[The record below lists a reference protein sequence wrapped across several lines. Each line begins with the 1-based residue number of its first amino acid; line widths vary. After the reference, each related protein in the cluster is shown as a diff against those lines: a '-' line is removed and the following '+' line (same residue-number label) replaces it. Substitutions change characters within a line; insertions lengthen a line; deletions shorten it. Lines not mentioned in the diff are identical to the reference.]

1 MSAIE
6 PPESLDMSYG
16 LYVSAMGAQA
26 QSRRLEVISHN
37 LANVD
42 SQGFKRELAVLKA
55 RESAAVEQRQEY
67 PNTTSINRVGGG
79 TFTSET
85 VTDFSPGPLR
95 ETGNRADLAIQGEGF
110 FLTEKNGTE
119 YLTRDGALMVDG
131 NGYLMTQSGYRML
144 SEDGSQVVISDPNF
158 SISNAGIVQQDT
170 GATPLAIV
178 RPRYP
183 ADLVKA
189 SDNQYVALA
198 PPTAV
203 PIVERQVA
211 SGFLEASNVKAQSE
225 MMTMI
230 EASRIYESNVR
241 MIQHQ
246 DQTAQTLISRILR
259 T

>member
-1 MSAIE
+1 
-6 PPESLDMSYG
+6 
-16 LYVSAMGAQA
+16 MGAQA

-55 RESAAVEQRQEY
+55 RDSAAIEQRHES
-67 PNTTSINRVGGG
+67 PSTMSINRVGGG

-95 ETGNRADLAIQGEGF
+95 ETGNRSDVAIQGEGF
-110 FLTEKNGTE
+110 FLTEKNGKQF
-119 YLTRDGALMVDG
+119 LTRDGALSVDA
-131 NGYLMTQSGYRML
+131 NGYLMTQSGYRVL
-144 SEDGSQVVISDPNF
+144 SEDGSPVVITDTNF
-158 SISNAGIVQQDT
+158 SISNAGIVQQDGGT
-170 GATPLAIV
+170 TPLAIV
-178 RPRYP
+178 RPRFA
-183 ADLVKA
+183 ADLAKA
-189 SDNQYVALA
+189 SDNQYVALS
-198 PPTAV
+198 PPVTV
-203 PIVERQVA
+203 PLLERQVA
-211 SGFLEASNVKAQSE
+211 SGYLEASNVKAQSE